1 MHPPGPGWGP
11 MTRMQENAR
20 FGADYM
26 SRNAQGWAGGT
37 KRRFEQSGCGACPI
51 APCSCA
57 HKCATKH
64 AALRALHDKAAG
76 AAFSGNA
83 DIGGG
88 SADAPDPG
96 AGGAHM
102 HPARRPFPA

>member
-1 MHPPGPGWGP
+1 
-11 MTRMQENAR
+11 MQENAR

-37 KRRFEQSGCGACPI
+37 KRRFEQSGCGARPI

-64 AALRALHDKAAG
+64 TALRALQDKSCRCCFFYAV
-76 AAFSGNA
+76 GNA